1 VPQPRLVHPR
11 ESHDVD
17 RITASNRSRRTRRKR
32 PRRPSRRFGRTKGS
46 TRDNAI
52 AAQVLH
58 FGLEL
63 ALHLLAAIILV
74 FLCVSRSLH
83 VDNALQIRITQSFL
97 GVLKSVD
104 QFFNALLVTNSLR
117 LLATIQSVRRQLAHT
132 RHCDA
137 EKSKTVAKPTS
148 AFNDADH
155 DADESNQNAGPSRK
169 ELESSK
175 TLICHVTNKGCD
187 A

>member
-1 VPQPRLVHPR
+1 MTSTGSPHP
-11 ESHDVD
+11 
-17 RITASNRSRRTRRKR
+17 ITAGERDESDQGDHLVALVARKGRRGTTRSRRRC
-32 PRRPSRRFGRTKGS
+32 
-46 TRDNAI
+46 
-52 AAQVLH
+52 LH
-58 FGLEL
+58 FGLEP

-83 VDNALQIRITQSFL
+83 VDNALQIRITQFFL

-155 DADESNQNAGPSRK
+155 DADESNQNAGPSRE